1 MGIYKL
7 TNITDRIG
15 KRDIKYN
22 SILEI
27 EYVDKM
33 IKKIIK
39 LLPKETC
46 YLTVTSLPI
55 SIQRLAIKN
64 LLTVSEIS
72 SEELNKYH
80 QELNTKNSKTVNEE
94 NKRVEDKTVHLGKKK
109 IINKKDDDEI

>member
-7 TNITDRIG
+7 TNVTDKIG

-22 SILEI
+22 STLEI

-33 IKKIIK
+33 VKKIIK

-55 SIQRLAIKN
+55 SIQRLEIKN
-64 LLTVSEIS
+64 LLTISEIS
-72 SEELNKYH
+72 SEELNKYY
-80 QELNTKNSKTVNEE
+80 QEMKAKNSKIVNEE
-94 NKRVEDKTVHLGKKK
+94 NKKVEDKTIHLNKKK
-109 IINKKDDDEI
+109 NIIKKEDDEI